1 MLNRRHLRVKALQVL
16 YSYQQSQVKEILPY
30 EKALI
35 QSVDK
40 VYEMYIWLLSLLIEV
55 ADYSI
60 IDAEERANK
69 FLPSEEDLN
78 ASVKIQ
84 DNLFIVSLKQNPEYL
99 AAVKKYKISWDF
111 DPEVRKSIF
120 ITLKASEEYKTFL
133 NLTDHS
139 IQKDKD
145 IIKFIFKKLIL
156 KSPGIEQIFEEKFIN
171 WSVDKDVLQAL
182 VAKTFKNFSS
192 TNPEENK
199 LADIC
204 LNWEEDRPYL
214 LDLFK
219 KVIAFEKEYQDLIAQ
234 KTKNWD
240 SERIALMDTLLMRMA
255 ITELIHFPTIPVKVT
270 MNEYIEISKEFS
282 TPKSNTFINGILDKI
297 LADLK
302 SAGKIKK
309 VGKGLLEY

>member
-30 EKALI
+30 EKALL

-84 DNLFIVSLKQNPEYL
+84 NNLFIASLKQNPEYL
-99 AAVKKYKISWDF
+99 AGVKKYKISWDF

-133 NLTDHS
+133 GLTDHT

-192 TNPEENK
+192 VNPEENK
-199 LADIC
+199 LAEIC
-204 LNWEEDRPYL
+204 PNWDEDKSFLIEL
-214 LDLFK
+214 LK
-219 KVIAFEKEYQDLIAQ
+219 KVISFEKEYQELIAQ

-255 ITELIHFPTIPVKVT
+255 ITELIHFSTIPVKVT

-282 TPKSNTFINGILDKI
+282 TPKSNSFINGILDKI

-302 SAGKIKK
+302 SAGKLRKT
-309 VGKGLLEY
+309 GKGLL

>member
-30 EKALI
+30 EKALL

-84 DNLFIVSLKQNPEYL
+84 NNLFITSLSQNPEYL

-120 ITLKASEEYKTFL
+120 ISLKASEEYKTFL
-133 NLTDHS
+133 GLTDHT

-192 TNPEENK
+192 VNPEENK
-199 LADIC
+199 LAEIC
-204 LNWEEDRPYL
+204 PNWDEDKPFLIDL
-214 LDLFK
+214 LK
-219 KVIAFEKEYQDLIAQ
+219 KVISFEKEYQELIAQ

-255 ITELIHFPTIPVKVT
+255 ITELIHFSTIPIKVT

-282 TPKSNTFINGILDKI
+282 TPKSNSFINGILDKI

-302 SAGKIKK
+302 SAGKLRKT
-309 VGKGLLEY
+309 GKGLL

>member
-30 EKALI
+30 EKALL

-84 DNLFIVSLKQNPEYL
+84 NNLFIASLKQNPEYL

-120 ITLKASEEYKTFL
+120 ITLKASEEYKSFL
-133 NLTDHS
+133 ELTDHT

-192 TNPEENK
+192 VNPEENK
-199 LADIC
+199 LAEIC
-204 LNWEEDRPYL
+204 PNWDEDKSFLIEL
-214 LDLFK
+214 LK
-219 KVIAFEKEYQDLIAQ
+219 KVISFETEYQELIAQ

-255 ITELIHFPTIPVKVT
+255 ITELIHFSTIPVKVT

-282 TPKSNTFINGILDKI
+282 TPKSNSFINGILDKI

-302 SAGKIKK
+302 SAGKLRKT
-309 VGKGLLEY
+309 GKGLL

>member
-30 EKALI
+30 EKALL

-60 IDAEERANK
+60 IDAKERANK

-84 DNLFIVSLKQNPEYL
+84 NNLFIASLKQNPEYL

-120 ITLKASEEYKTFL
+120 ITLKASEEYNTFL
-133 NLTDHS
+133 GLTDHT

-192 TNPEENK
+192 VNPEENK
-199 LADIC
+199 LAEIC
-204 LNWEEDRPYL
+204 PNWDEDKSFLVEL
-214 LDLFK
+214 LK
-219 KVIAFEKEYQDLIAQ
+219 KVISFEKEYQELIAQ

-255 ITELIHFPTIPVKVT
+255 ITELIHFSTIPVKVT

-282 TPKSNTFINGILDKI
+282 TPKSNSFINGILDKI

-302 SAGKIKK
+302 SAGKLRKT
-309 VGKGLLEY
+309 GKGLLE

>member
-30 EKALI
+30 EKALL

-84 DNLFIVSLKQNPEYL
+84 NNLFITSLSQNPEYL

-133 NLTDHS
+133 GLTDHT

-192 TNPEENK
+192 VNPEENK
-199 LADIC
+199 LAEIC
-204 LNWEEDRPYL
+204 PNWDEDKSFLIEL
-214 LDLFK
+214 LK
-219 KVIAFEKEYQDLIAQ
+219 KVISFEKEYQELIAQ

-255 ITELIHFPTIPVKVT
+255 ITELIHFSTIPVKVT

-282 TPKSNTFINGILDKI
+282 TPKSNSFINGILDKI

-302 SAGKIKK
+302 SAGKLRKT
-309 VGKGLLEY
+309 GKGLL

>member
-16 YSYQQSQVKEILPY
+16 YSYQQSEAKEVLPF
-30 EKALI
+30 EKALL

-40 VYEMYIWLLSLLIEV
+40 VSEMYFWLLSLFIEV

-60 IDAEERANK
+60 IDAGERANK
-69 FLPSEEDLN
+69 YLPSEDDLN
-78 ASVKIQ
+78 ASVKLQ
-84 DNLFIVSLKQNPEYL
+84 NNLFISSLKQNSEYL

-111 DPEVRKSIF
+111 DPEVCKSIF
-120 ITLKASEEYKTFL
+120 ISLKSSPEYSAFNSL
-133 NLTDHS
+133 PDHT
-139 IQKDKD
+139 IQLDKD
-145 IIKFIFKKLIL
+145 IIKYIFKKLIL

-171 WSVDKDVLQAL
+171 WPVDKEVLQSL

-192 TNPEENK
+192 KHPAENK
-199 LADIC
+199 LAQVC
-204 LNWEEDRPYL
+204 SNWDEDRPFI

-219 KVIAFEKEYQDLIAQ
+219 KVVAFESEYQDMIAH

-255 ITELIHFPTIPVKVT
+255 ITELIHFSSIPIKVT
-270 MNEYIEISKEFS
+270 MNEYIEIAKEFS
-282 TPKSNTFINGILDKI
+282 TPKSNSFINGILDKI

-302 SAGKIKK
+302 TSGKVRKS
-309 VGKGLLEY
+309 GRGLLE

>member
-16 YSYQQSQVKEILPY
+16 YSYQQSSIKETASY
-30 EKALI
+30 EKALL

-69 FLPSEEDLN
+69 FLPSEDDLN

-111 DPEVRKSIF
+111 DPEVRRSIF
-120 ITLKASEEYKTFL
+120 LALRSSEEYKTFL
-133 NLTDHS
+133 NMEDHS

-145 IIKFIFKKLIL
+145 IIKYIFKKLIL
-156 KSPGIEQIFEEKFIN
+156 RSPGIEQIFEEKFIN

-192 TNPEENK
+192 SNPEENK
-199 LADIC
+199 LAEIC
-204 LNWEEDRPYL
+204 ANWDEDKIFL
-214 LDLFK
+214 IDLFK

-240 SERIALMDTLLMRMA
+240 SERIALIDTLLMRMA
-255 ITELIHFPTIPVKVT
+255 ITELIHFSNIPVKVT
-270 MNEYIEISKEFS
+270 MNEYIEMSKEFS
-282 TPKSNTFINGILDKI
+282 TPKSNLFINGILDKI

-302 SAGKIKK
+302 SSGKLKK
-309 VGKGLLEY
+309 VGRGLLEQ

>member
-1 MLNRRHLRVKALQVL
+1 MLNRRHLRVKGLQAL
-16 YSYQQSQVKEILPY
+16 YSYQQSHVKEILPY
-30 EKALI
+30 EKALL
-35 QSVDK
+35 QSVDQ

-69 FLPSEEDLN
+69 YLPSEEDLH

-84 DNLFIVSLKQNPEYL
+84 NNLFIVSLKQNIEYQ

-111 DPEVRKSIF
+111 DPEVCKSIF
-120 ITLKASEEYKTFL
+120 ITLKVSEEYISFL
-133 NLTDHS
+133 NLKEHT
-139 IQKDKD
+139 IQSDKD
-145 IIKFIFKKLIL
+145 IIKYIFKKLIL

-171 WSVDKDVLQAL
+171 WPVDKDVLQAL

-192 TNPEENK
+192 TVPNDNK
-199 LADIC
+199 LAQIC
-204 LNWEEDRPYL
+204 PNWDEDRPYII
-214 LDLFK
+214 DLFK
-219 KVIAFEKEYQDLIAQ
+219 KVIVFEKEYQELIAQ

-255 ITELIHFPTIPVKVT
+255 ITEFIHFSGIPIKVT

-282 TPKSNTFINGILDKI
+282 TPKSNSFINGILDKI

-302 SAGKIKK
+302 ASGKVQKAGR
-309 VGKGLLEY
+309 GLLE

>member
-30 EKALI
+30 EKALL

-40 VYEMYIWLLSLLIEV
+40 VFEMYILLLSLLIEV

-69 FLPSEEDLN
+69 HLPSEEDLN

-84 DNLFIVSLKQNPEYL
+84 NNLFIVSLKQNPEYL

-111 DPEVRKSIF
+111 DPEVCKSIF
-120 ITLKASEEYKTFL
+120 ITLKASEEYQSFL
-133 NLTDHS
+133 NLTDHT

-145 IIKFIFKKLIL
+145 IIKYIFKKLIL
-156 KSPGIEQIFEEKFIN
+156 KSPGIEQIFDEKFIN

-192 TNPEENK
+192 TKPEENK
-199 LADIC
+199 LAEIC
-204 LNWEEDRPYL
+204 PNWDEDRL
-214 LDLFK
+214 FLIELFK
-219 KVIAFEKEYQDLIAQ
+219 KVIAFEKEYQELIAQ

-255 ITELIHFPTIPVKVT
+255 ITELIHFSTIPIKVT
-270 MNEYIEISKEFS
+270 MNEYIELSKEFS
-282 TPKSNTFINGILDKI
+282 TPKSNSFINGILDKI

-302 SAGKIKK
+302 SSGKVKK
-309 VGKGLLEY
+309 TGRGLLE